1 MGVSQS
7 WVAFR
12 GRPATAVRAELRL
25 RVVADANPYDSRYL
39 GSTLP
44 DGWQLLVVRSDRL
57 VDPALLARL
66 SRGGEAVACFV
77 EEHVMFS
84 HASGWADGR
93 CLWKIDHDGCEA
105 RDALQVTG
113 DPPAQL
119 GPIRDDLEAKQRAT
133 EPDDEYPVDY
143 LFEAPAELVKQLVGY
158 HHFDDAAAGP
168 FDALEELPPEPPR
181 KGLWTRLLGR

>member
-12 GRPATAVRAELRL
+12 GRPVTAVRAELGL
-25 RVVADANPYDSRYL
+25 RAVADANPYDSRYL

-44 DGWQLLVVRSDRL
+44 DGWHLLIVRGERL

-66 SRGGEAVACFV
+66 SRGCEAVACFV
-77 EEHVMFS
+77 EEHVMAS

-105 RDALQVTG
+105 RDTLQVTG

-119 GPIRDDLEAKQRAT
+119 GPIRDDLEAKQRAAG
-133 EPDDEYPVDY
+133 DDNVDF
-143 LFEAPAELVKQLVGY
+143 LFEAPAELGKQLVGY
-158 HHFDDAAAGP
+158 HHFDDEPADP
-168 FDALEELPPEPPR
+168 FEALEELPAAPPR